1 MCYNSQN
8 ILGFLL
14 SLIFRNLGKIAK
26 FHKRYI
32 FQVMCKNHMKEKMIV
47 QVIQVA
53 FLEFN
58 VLKKFLK
65 NQIVRF
71 MCCSVA

>member
-1 MCYNSQN
+1 MY
-8 ILGFLL
+8 
-14 SLIFRNLGKIAK
+14 
-26 FHKRYI
+26 
-32 FQVMCKNHMKEKMIV
+32 KNRMKENMIV